1 MGRRFFYSARLRSL
15 QQYPP
20 PSSPS
25 SVSGTP
31 LREPRFP
38 HPPLPPLPPHHRILR
53 SPTPEP
59 APAHS
64 ALRRVRRTLREPHT
78 PKAVRSEGRSLR
90 LLPHRPPPPPAN
102 KKPAL
107 GRGRVPHTNINN
119 TNNAMA
125 EFPAY
130 CSRYKGRAK
139 QRAGQSPQLSIFVRV
154 NSPLMGSCL
163 PRYR

>member
-1 MGRRFFYSARLRSL
+1 MGRRYFCSVRLRSL

-20 PSSPS
+20 PSSLR
-25 SVSGTP
+25 SGNPAFRTRLC
-31 LREPRFP
+31 LRFLP
-38 HPPLPPLPPHHRILR
+38 HRRILR
-53 SPTPEP
+53 SPTP

-78 PKAVRSEGRSLR
+78 PKAARSEGRSLR
-90 LLPHRPPPPPAN
+90 LLPLRPPPPPAN

-154 NSPLMGSCL
+154 NSPLMGRRL